1 MKGKIW
7 SMVKP
12 NITALLKERS
22 NKVMAIDIP

>member
-12 NITALLKERS
+12 NITVLLKERS